1 MSEHPLIDDHG
12 LIGDLQTA
20 ALVSTGGSVD
30 WFCSPRFD
38 SPSIFGALL
47 DSENG
52 GHWSIT
58 PQART
63 YATRQLYYPDTCVLL
78 TRFMTEQGVG
88 SIVDFMPP
96 ASPHSPTRR
105 HRLVRMLRC
114 TRGEISFDI
123 EVAPRF
129 DYARQPHEVTS
140 CTGGWDF
147 VSRDTRATVHVVDAP
162 GDECV
167 GDRAT
172 RAGDACMT
180 VRLRAGMTRGLVLE
194 TFADGQARMVS
205 PEECER
211 LLEDTIS
218 FWHGWLAHSRYTG
231 RWRETVNRSA
241 LTLKLMTYAPTG
253 AMIAAPTTSLPEQV
267 GGERN
272 WDYRYTWVRD
282 ASLSLHAL
290 LGLGFTEEAVAFTEW
305 LGDRVQEY
313 TEPGEHPLKVMYR
326 VDGSCDLEEQ
336 TLGHWEGYR
345 GSAPARVGN
354 GAADQLQLDIY
365 GSALECLHFADQQGL
380 PTTCRIWQAL
390 IDTVDWV
397 CENWDRPE
405 AGIWETR
412 GGDKDF
418 TYGRLMSWVALD
430 RAIRMATRS
439 GRPAEVQRWTK
450 ERDAV
455 YWQILQRGWSPGRAA
470 FTQYLGSDVLDS
482 AVLRM
487 PAVGFIPPQ
496 DPRWLSTLDAIK
508 NDLVSDGLVYR
519 YDPFASPDGLL
530 GSEGTFSA
538 CTFWYV
544 EALARAGHLR
554 EARLVFEKMLTYA
567 NHLGLYSEEIG
578 LTGEQLGNFPQA
590 LTHLALVTAALSLD
604 AHLDAAKPGFPPTSP
619 GPVPYLYAQPMA
631 SAAGS
636 MPVMPVTP
644 TTPYP
649 SDHVIRR

>member
-1 MSEHPLIDDHG
+1 MTEHPLIEDHG

-20 ALVSTGGSVD
+20 ALVSTQGTID

-52 GHWSIT
+52 GHLRIA
-58 PQART
+58 PRAPT
-63 YATRQLYYPDTCVLL
+63 YATKQLYYPDTCVLL
-78 TRFMTEQGVG
+78 TRFMTERGVG
-88 SIVDFMPP
+88 SVVDFMPP
-96 ASPHSPTRR
+96 TSPRTPTRN

-114 TRGEISFDI
+114 TRGEIVFDI
-123 EVAPRF
+123 EIAPRF
-129 DYARQPHEVTS
+129 DYAQQPHQVRS
-140 CTGGWDF
+140 SLGGWHF
-147 VSRDTRATVHVVDAP
+147 VSRGGDTDMTVHVVDSL
-162 GDECV
+162 GEECTEARRIR
-167 GDRAT
+167 D
-172 RAGDACMT
+172 GDACMA
-180 VRLRAGMTRGLVLE
+180 VGLQAGMTRGLVLE
-194 TFADGQARMVS
+194 TFADGPPRIVS

-211 LLEDTIS
+211 LLEDTIM
-218 FWHGWLAHSRYTG
+218 FWHKWLARSRYSG
-231 RWRETVNRSA
+231 RWREMVNRSA
-241 LTLKLMTYAPTG
+241 MTLKLMTYAPSG

-272 WDYRYTWVRD
+272 WDYRYAWVRD

-290 LGLGFTEEAVAFTEW
+290 LGLGFTEEAVAFADW

-313 TEPGEHPLKVMYR
+313 RGPGKHPLKVMYR
-326 VDGSCDLEEQ
+326 VDGSSALVEK
-336 TLGHWEGYR
+336 TLDQWEGYR
-345 GSAPARVGN
+345 RSAPVRIGN

-397 CENWDRPE
+397 CDNWDRPE

-418 TYGRLMSWVALD
+418 TYGRLMSWIALD
-430 RAIRMATRS
+430 RAIRMAARS

-450 ERDAV
+450 ERDAI
-455 YWQILQRGWSPGRAA
+455 YRQILGRGWNPERAA

-482 AVLRM
+482 ALLRM

-496 DPRWLSTLDAIK
+496 DPRWISTLEAIK
-508 NDLVSDGLVYR
+508 KDLVSDGLVYR
-519 YDPFASPDGLL
+519 YDPAASPDGLL

-554 EARLVFEKMLTYA
+554 EGRLVFEKMLTYA

-604 AHLDAAKPGFPPTSP
+604 AHLDAARPGFPPTSP
-619 GPVPYLYAQPMA
+619 VPFLYGQPTTA
-631 SAAGS
+631 VAGGL
-636 MPVMPVTP
+636 PPLVTP

>member
-1 MSEHPLIDDHG
+1 MNEYPLIDDHG

-20 ALVSTGGSVD
+20 ALVSTEGTID

-47 DSENG
+47 DGANG
-52 GHWSIT
+52 GHWTIA
-58 PQART
+58 PQAPT
-63 YATRQLYYPDTCVLL
+63 YATKQLYYPDTCVLL

-88 SIVDFMPP
+88 SVVDFMPP
-96 ASPHSPTRR
+96 ASPRNPTSN

-123 EVAPRF
+123 EIAPRF
-129 DYARQPHEVTS
+129 DYAQQPYEVTAHM
-140 CTGGWDF
+140 GGWHF
-147 VSRDTRATVHVVDAP
+147 ASRDTDVTVHVVDTP
-162 GDECV
+162 DVECV
-167 GDRAT
+167 SDR
-172 RAGDACMT
+172 RIRSDGVCMT

-194 TFADGQARMVS
+194 TFADGPPRIVS
-205 PEECER
+205 PQDCEQ
-211 LLEDTIS
+211 LLEDTIA
-218 FWHGWLAHSRYTG
+218 FWHNWLARSRYTG

-241 LTLKLMTYAPTG
+241 MTLKLMTYAPSG
-253 AMIAAPTTSLPEQV
+253 AMVAAPTTSLPEQV

-272 WDYRYTWVRD
+272 WDYRYAWVRD

-313 TEPGEHPLKVMYR
+313 NGPGEHPLKVMYR
-326 VDGSCDLEEQ
+326 VDGSSDLAEQ

-345 GSAPARVGN
+345 HSAPVRVGN

-380 PTTCRIWQAL
+380 PTTCRIWQTL
-390 IDTVDWV
+390 INTVDWV

-418 TYGRLMSWVALD
+418 TYGRLMSWTALD

-450 ERDAV
+450 ERDAT
-455 YWQILQRGWSPGRAA
+455 YWQILRRGWSPERAA

-482 AVLRM
+482 ALLRM

-496 DPRWLSTLDAIK
+496 DPRWLSTLDAIR

-519 YDPFASPDGLL
+519 YDPSASPDGLL
-530 GSEGTFSA
+530 GFEGTFSA

-554 EARLVFEKMLTYA
+554 EGRLVFEKMLTYA

-604 AHLDAAKPGFPPTSP
+604 AHLDAARPGFPPTSAV
-619 GPVPYLYAQPMA
+619 PVPFLYAQPMA
-631 SAAGS
+631 AAAGG
-636 MPVMPVTP
+636 PPVTP